1 MVVWIILAASCGHKV
16 QARLPGAPPE
26 HELLYRARLEATG
39 KRLQKATDKQLM
51 HFAKHPLW
59 LHRVASIRCISPSH
73 FFLSP
78 RNRSYN
84 WEEFEPRESEPV
96 GVIEALSTVDPSKYP
111 AIEVEHGGI
120 EVEVIAKNVGLR
132 QTQVIHQLESHVSTP
147 LL

>member
-1 MVVWIILAASCGHKV
+1 MNRGSVLVVWIILAASCGHKV

-73 FFLSP
+73 FFFSP

-96 GVIEALSTVDPSKYP
+96 GVIDSVRRTAKCETFEPFVNRLRGGTFRST
-111 AIEVEHGGI
+111 
-120 EVEVIAKNVGLR
+120 LR
-132 QTQVIHQLESHVSTP
+132 GTIDG
-147 LL
+147 